1 MDETAQGRVKSPNY
15 RSASQLYDAGYKEYI
30 TDLSYVYLVNPPRM
44 LCAPTQPLRAGRDFW
59 WVCIEEEQS
68 LPIPSRPGKL
78 ALVDPQRK
86 TKEHALWYLENLI
99 RYDYTRRA
107 LNKNMWSE
115 RTLAGPAT
123 RSISRL

>member
-68 LPIPSRPGKL
+68 LPIPSRPGK
-78 ALVDPQRK
+78 ACARRSTEKDQRARSLVPGKSDS
-86 TKEHALWYLENLI
+86 L
-99 RYDYTRRA
+99 
-107 LNKNMWSE
+107 
-115 RTLAGPAT
+115 
-123 RSISRL
+123 

>member
-1 MDETAQGRVKSPNY
+1 M
-15 RSASQLYDAGYKEYI
+15 
-30 TDLSYVYLVNPPRM
+30 YLVNPRGCFA
-44 LCAPTQPLRAGRDFW
+44 LRLSLFVREEISGGCASRKSNP
-59 WVCIEEEQS
+59 S
-68 LPIPSRPGKL
+68 LYLVAREKL

-86 TKEHALWYLENLI
+86 TKEHVLWYLVRRENLI

-123 RSISRL
+123 RSISGL